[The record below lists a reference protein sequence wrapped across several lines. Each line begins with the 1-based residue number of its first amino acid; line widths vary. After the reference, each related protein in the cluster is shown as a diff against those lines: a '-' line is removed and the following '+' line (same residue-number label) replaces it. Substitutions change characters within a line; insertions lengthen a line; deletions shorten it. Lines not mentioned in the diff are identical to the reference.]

1 MGLRGKEERMKVWLS
16 LIGMMLC
23 IFFLL
28 GMGNMEQTDK
38 VGEIP
43 RPDKEV
49 SVTISDSEGQVL
61 NLTQFSLNGQI
72 YLTGKIGAGQVA
84 IPLDQIRLITLSP
97 NGKEISAKLE
107 LADRTQVNVH
117 LDKGIMAYGKIKFGT
132 YKIALERL
140 RKIEILGVAERKKE
154 R

>member
-1 MGLRGKEERMKVWLS
+1 MKAWLS
-16 LIGMMLC
+16 LIGIILC
-23 IFFLL
+23 AFFLL
-28 GMGNMEQTDK
+28 GMGSMEQTDK
-38 VGEIP
+38 IGEIP

-61 NLTQFSLNGQI
+61 NLTQFSLNGQT
-72 YLTGKIGAGQVA
+72 YVTGKLGAGQVA
-84 IPLDQIRLITLSP
+84 IPMEQIRMISLFP
-97 NGKEISAKLE
+97 EGKEISAKLD

-117 LDKGIMAYGKIKFGT
+117 MDKGITAYGKIKFGT
-132 YKIALERL
+132 YKVSLERL